1 MSQSIMGEFVRCF
14 LCRKKHTTPHKII
27 DGSICPSSKKSVK
40 TVLLHL
46 ARCGKFQLLVARG
59 EWLCRQCYTKIVDYD
74 TTFMHLTRKQKSLT
88 TLIEKAV
95 TTIDSDI
102 EAECLQEM
110 SHMEEIND
118 EHFFDD
124 ANVSD
129 REIAET
135 IFEVIGGKNG
145 KRKKIA
151 HHDKSKHRRNP
162 ESDTDSGEED
172 GEPLGENE
180 TIQCNLCA
188 MRFKNRTHHQRHVVQ
203 VHKKFSCEMC
213 SFSHRNEDYVMLH
226 MNIHEGKSEN
236 QCRFCNKEFTTK
248 ISTIR
253 HMEVHMDTK
262 KYQCDKCGLVFSQT
276 TVLYNHKL
284 QHEAEE
290 RPLRCE
296 ICNQIFKTKRTFR
309 HHMVTHRADR
319 PRYSCE
325 YCGKTFTEKY
335 TLKVHK
341 RTHPEAGASAVNQN
355 DPGQLQYRDHQTDA
369 MQYQEHQVQSYNNS
383 QVEYTQPTQSHQ
395 PSTSS
400 NNSGTK
406 FGCIICDQQFNNKDN
421 LNKHMEKEHDV
432 ILKSLSIA
440 NFTQYEVVTN
450 ESRKA
455 CHICGQ
461 IFSAQHNLDYHLVNV
476 HQATLK

>member
-1 MSQSIMGEFVRCF
+1 MSLAMGEYVRCF
-14 LCRKKHTTPHKII
+14 LCRKRHTSMHHKSV
-27 DGSICPSSKKSVK
+27 DSSVCPASKKSVK

-46 ARCGKFQLLVARG
+46 ARCGKFQLLISSG
-59 EWLCRQCYTKIVDYD
+59 ELLCRQCYVLIIDYD
-74 TTFMHLTRKQKSLT
+74 TTLMHLTRKQKNLTSLV
-88 TLIEKAV
+88 EKAA
-95 TTIDSDI
+95 TTIDSDV
-102 EAECLQEM
+102 EAECEAEM
-110 SHMEEIND
+110 SHMDEFND

-135 IFEVIGGKNG
+135 IFEVIGSRDAK
-145 KRKKIA
+145 KRK
-151 HHDKSKHRRNP
+151 HNPSKHIRPDNRQDSSG
-162 ESDTDSGEED
+162 SDDFED
-172 GEPLGENE
+172 GGDAEN
-180 TIQCNLCA
+180 IQCNLCA
-188 MRFKNRTHHQRHVVQ
+188 MRFKNRTAHQKHVVQ
-203 VHKKFSCEMC
+203 VHKKFSCKMC
-213 SFSHRNEDYVMLH
+213 SFSHRNEDYVLLH
-226 MNIHEGKSEN
+226 MNVHEGKSEN

-262 KYQCDKCGLVFSQT
+262 KYQCDKCGLCFSQT

-290 RPLRCE
+290 KPLRCE

-341 RTHPEAGASAVNQN
+341 RTHPEAGTAQSHADTSQN
-355 DPGQLQYRDHQTDA
+355 HYNHEDDPQSR
-369 MQYQEHQVQSYNNS
+369 YQMDQQQSYNHS
-383 QVEYTQPTQSHQ
+383 QIEYTPSSNPQQNSTQS
-395 PSTSS
+395 
-400 NNSGTK
+400 NIVSGPK
-406 FGCIICDQQFNNKDN
+406 FGCIICDQHFTSKDN

-440 NFTQYEVVTN
+440 NFTQYDVVSN
-450 ESRKA
+450 DSRKP

-461 IFSAQHNLDYHLVNV
+461 IFSAQHNLEHHLVHV
-476 HQATLK
+476 HEVVLK

>member
-1 MSQSIMGEFVRCF
+1 MEDYTRCF
-14 LCRKKHTTPHKII
+14 LCRKKYSSPYKRIH
-27 DGSICPSSKKSVK
+27 SAMCPSSKKSVK

-46 ARCGKFQLLVARG
+46 AKCGKFQLLLTSG
-59 EWLCRQCYTKIVDYD
+59 EWLCKYCYMQIVDYD
-74 TTFMHLTRKQKSLT
+74 TTLVQLTRKQRCLAN
-88 TLIEKAV
+88 LVEKAV

-102 EAECLQEM
+102 EAECEAEM
-110 SHMEEIND
+110 SYMEEFAD
-118 EHFFDD
+118 DQFFDD
-124 ANVSD
+124 ANISD

-135 IFEVIGGKNG
+135 IFEVIGSRNTK
-145 KRKKIA
+145 KRKINLNKQIRQIDRA
-151 HHDKSKHRRNP
+151 ETPD
-162 ESDTDSGEED
+162 SDDYDD
-172 GEPLGENE
+172 GCELKRDTE

-188 MRFKNRTHHQRHVVQ
+188 MRFRNRTSHQKHVIQ
-203 VHKKFSCEMC
+203 VHKKFSCNMC

-262 KYQCDKCGLVFSQT
+262 KYQCDKCGLCFSQT

-290 RPLRCE
+290 KPLRCE

-341 RTHPEAGASAVNQN
+341 RTHPEAGISITNNEEPSQTQYNQH
-355 DPGQLQYRDHQTDA
+355 DHAQNYDVP
-369 MQYQEHQVQSYNNS
+369 QQSYNQS
-383 QVEYTQPTQSHQ
+383 QISNYDHQLQPTA
-395 PSTSS
+395 STS
-400 NNSGTK
+400 K
-406 FGCIICDQQFNNKDN
+406 
-421 LNKHMEKEHDV
+421 L
-432 ILKSLSIA
+432 
-440 NFTQYEVVTN
+440 
-450 ESRKA
+450 
-455 CHICGQ
+455 
-461 IFSAQHNLDYHLVNV
+461 
-476 HQATLK
+476 

>member
-1 MSQSIMGEFVRCF
+1 MSHTMGEFVRCF
-14 LCRKKHTTPHKII
+14 LCRKKHTSPHKII
-27 DGSICPSSKKSVK
+27 EGSICPASRKSVK

-46 ARCGKFQLLVARG
+46 ARCGKFQLLIARG
-59 EWLCRQCYTKIVDYD
+59 EWLCRLCFIKIVDYD
-74 TTFMHLTRKQKSLT
+74 TTFINLTRKQKVLT
-88 TLIEKAV
+88 TLVEKAV

-135 IFEVIGGKNG
+135 IFEVIGGNSEK
-145 KRKKIA
+145 KRKVTNHGKP
-151 HHDKSKHRRNP
+151 RQERNI
-162 ESDTDSGEED
+162 ESAGSDSGEDVEALAE
-172 GEPLGENE
+172 GE

-203 VHKKFSCEMC
+203 VHKKFSCKMC

-290 RPLRCE
+290 KPLRCE

-341 RTHPEAGASAVNQN
+341 RTHPESGGAAVNQSDSVPN
-355 DPGQLQYRDHQTDA
+355 QYQNNQPQALQYE
-369 MQYQEHQVQSYNNS
+369 EHQVQAYNSS
-383 QVEYTQPTQSHQ
+383 QVGYTQPQ
-395 PSTSS
+395 PSSTSS
-400 NNSGTK
+400 NNIGTK
-406 FGCIICDQQFNNKDN
+406 FGCIICDQHFNGKDS

-455 CHICGQ
+455 CYICGQ
-461 IFSAQHNLDYHLVNV
+461 IFSTQHNLDYHLVNV
-476 HQATLK
+476 HEVTLK